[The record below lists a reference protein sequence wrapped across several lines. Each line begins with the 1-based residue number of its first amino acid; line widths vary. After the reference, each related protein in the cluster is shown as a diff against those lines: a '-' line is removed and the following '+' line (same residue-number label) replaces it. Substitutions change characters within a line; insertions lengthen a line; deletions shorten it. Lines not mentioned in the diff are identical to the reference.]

1 MAKPAEVTDA
11 TFEEEVLKSGEP
23 VLVDFWAPWCGPC
36 RMVAPLVEELAGEYD
51 GKVKFV
57 KLNTDDNM
65 QTRRQVRH
73 PQHPHAAD
81 VQGRRAC
88 RPDHRLPAQGRP
100 QEDDREGAGVR
111 TMARKEYEIV
121 IIGGGPAGLAAG
133 LYAARARRK
142 TVLLEKGVIGGQIAL
157 TELVE
162 NYPGIPSI
170 NGFDL
175 AQAMLN
181 QAESYGLEVEYAET
195 TGIEQDGRLWLV
207 RSAEDE
213 YVAKAV
219 IVTAGADY
227 NKLGVPGEERLTGRG
242 VSYCATCDAAFF
254 KEQHVAVV
262 GGGDAALDE
271 GLFTTRFAD
280 KVTVIHRRDK
290 LRAGAILQERAFA
303 NPKMEFV
310 WNTVVTEVL
319 GEDAVTGVRL
329 HNRETGEESTMDVAA
344 VFVFIGQH
352 PNTGFLGGLVPVDEG
367 GHALV
372 SEWME
377 TELPGLYVAGDA
389 RRNSARQVVSSA
401 GDGATAAIAAEHYIS
416 SSFGE

>member
-1 MAKPAEVTDA
+1 
-11 TFEEEVLKSGEP
+11 
-23 VLVDFWAPWCGPC
+23 
-36 RMVAPLVEELAGEYD
+36 
-51 GKVKFV
+51 
-57 KLNTDDNM
+57 
-65 QTRRQVRH
+65 
-73 PQHPHAAD
+73 
-81 VQGRRAC
+81 
-88 RPDHRLPAQGRP
+88 
-100 QEDDREGAGVR
+100 
-111 TMARKEYEIV
+111 MARKEYEIV

-162 NYPGIPSI
+162 NYPGIPTI

-262 GGGDAALDE
+262 GGGDAAMDE